1 MIKQLR
7 TYTFISIIIN
17 GLCISCTEP
26 VDFNQVNDFE
36 ISPVIESSLIFLD
49 EPANRFSDN
58 DTELIIIQ
66 DFVQVDFFNN
76 NFIVDNLIRAEFVF
90 ETTNSINR
98 TFQVQVDFLDSNNQ
112 IQHTLTFFTAASA
125 NNTNVVSNYT
135 EVFQDNT
142 LAALK
147 NTTRLVFT
155 LNLLPGT
162 PINQNTTGRI
172 SVKSKAVFYFN
183 IDNTTL

>member
-1 MIKQLR
+1 MVIKQLI
-7 TYTFISIIIN
+7 TYTFLVIIIN
-17 GLCISCTEP
+17 SLCLSCTKP
-26 VDFNQVNDFE
+26 VDFNQINDIE
-36 ISPVIESSLIFLD
+36 ISPIIESSLVFLD

-58 DTELIIIQ
+58 DTELTTIQ

-90 ETTNSINR
+90 ETMNSINR
-98 TFQVQVDFLDSNNQ
+98 AFQVQVDFLDSNDQ
-112 IQHTLTFFTAASA
+112 IQHTFSFFITSS
-125 NNTNVVSNYT
+125 NNTNIDSNYT

-147 NTTRLVFT
+147 NTSRLVFT
-155 LNLLPGT
+155 LNMLPGT

-183 IDNTTL
+183 IEKTP